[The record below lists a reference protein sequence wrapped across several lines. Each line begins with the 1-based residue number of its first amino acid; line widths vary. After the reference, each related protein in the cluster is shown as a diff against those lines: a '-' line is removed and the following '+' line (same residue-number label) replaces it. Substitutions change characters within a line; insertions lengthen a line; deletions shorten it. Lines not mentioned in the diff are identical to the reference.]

1 MEEGARLLLEVS
13 GSSESGSSL
22 GELGVD
28 VGDWLLGGGARLLGC
43 LQFRCRRPSDGSA
56 YGRDKAYPSPDFPGK
71 IHGGV
76 AG

>member
-1 MEEGARLLLEVS
+1 MEVS
-13 GSSESGSSL
+13 SEVRIRIQSRRARSRGRGL
-22 GELGVD
+22 V
-28 VGDWLLGGGARLLGC
+28 LGGGARLPGC

-76 AG
+76 AD